1 MKSWFEDQIEE
12 RRESDRQALEE
23 SFQKIASVVLGQR
36 LADKLTDERIVT
48 KQALDS
54 VLKYYHYKPVDI
66 PEEISDGLEQID
78 YCLRHYGMM
87 RRDIEL
93 KEDWYHD
100 AFGPVLGFMKG
111 SGHLVALLPNSFK
124 GYYYI
129 DSNTGKHVKINRKN
143 VDLFEN
149 EAICFYKPLPLKK
162 LGIPDLIIYMKSNIN
177 TADIMVVVFAS
188 LMVSGVGL
196 FLTKITVA
204 LSGPVLNSRS
214 TRALVCAAI
223 FIFCITLSTHLI
235 STITE
240 LLSGRLNTKTSVAV
254 ESAMIMRIIALPVSF
269 HRNYSPGELKSRSM
283 AVNELCK
290 LLQDIFVTTGFTA
303 IASLLYVTQIFR
315 YAPGLVVPSFII
327 ILITVGVS
335 LITTLL
341 QIRVSKIIRENTA
354 KEEGINYSLITGIQ
368 KIKLAGAEKRAFARW
383 LNIYSDKAA
392 LQYNPPTL
400 LKVSNV
406 INTAISL
413 FSTIIIYYI
422 AVITGVNQ
430 SEYLGFT
437 VAYGYL
443 MGAFNSFS
451 NLAISMAQID
461 PILKMAEPFLK
472 TVPEVSEDRE
482 IVTNISGNVEIA
494 HVSFRYSDKTPFVLK
509 DLSLKIN
516 AGDYVA
522 IVGKT
527 GCGKSTLIRLLL
539 GFETPESGAIY
550 YDGRDITTLD
560 LGSLR
565 KNIGTVT
572 QDGGLFQGDIYSNI
586 VITNPNLTLDE
597 AWAAAEIAKIAD
609 DIKSMPMGMSTVI
622 SEGQGG
628 ISGGQKQRLMIARA
642 VANKPKLLIFDEATS
657 ALDNITQKQVSEAL
671 DSMGCTRIV
680 VAHRL
685 STIKHCDKILVLD
698 QGQIVESGT
707 YDELIEKNGNFA
719 ELVARQRL
727 E

>member
-36 LADKLTDERIVT
+36 LAEKLTDERIVT

-54 VLKYYHYKPVDI
+54 VFKYYHYKPVDI

-93 KEDWYHD
+93 KEDWYQD
-100 AFGPVLGFMKG
+100 AFGPILGFMKG
-111 SGHLVALLPNSFK
+111 SRHLVALLPNSFK

-129 DSNTGKHVKINRKN
+129 DSNTGKHVRINGKN

-177 TADIMVVVFAS
+177 TADIMALVFAS
-188 LMVSGVGL
+188 MMVSSVGL

-354 KEEGINYSLITGIQ
+354 KEEGMSYSLITGIQ

-509 DLSLKIN
+509 DLSFKIN

-586 VITNPNLTLDE
+586 VITNPNLTMNE

-609 DIKSMPMGMSTVI
+609 DIKSMPMGMFTVI

-642 VANKPKLLIFDEATS
+642 IANKPKLLIFDEATS

>member
-1 MKSWFEDQIEE
+1 
-12 RRESDRQALEE
+12 
-23 SFQKIASVVLGQR
+23 
-36 LADKLTDERIVT
+36 
-48 KQALDS
+48 
-54 VLKYYHYKPVDI
+54 
-66 PEEISDGLEQID
+66 
-78 YCLRHYGMM
+78 
-87 RRDIEL
+87 
-93 KEDWYHD
+93 
-100 AFGPVLGFMKG
+100 
-111 SGHLVALLPNSFK
+111 
-124 GYYYI
+124 
-129 DSNTGKHVKINRKN
+129 
-143 VDLFEN
+143 
-149 EAICFYKPLPLKK
+149 
-162 LGIPDLIIYMKSNIN
+162 MKSNIN
-177 TADIMVVVFAS
+177 TADIMALVFAS
-188 LMVSGVGL
+188 MMVSSVGL

-354 KEEGINYSLITGIQ
+354 KEEGMSYSLITGIQ

-527 GCGKSTLIRLLL
+527 GCGKSTLLRMIAGL
-539 GFETPESGAIY
+539 EDISSGEIY
-550 YDGRDITTLD
+550 IGERKVNDVPPKDRDIAF
-560 LGSLR
+560 
-565 KNIGTVT
+565 V
-572 QDGGLFQGDIYSNI
+572 FQ
-586 VITNPNLTLDE
+586 
-597 AWAAAEIAKIAD
+597 
-609 DIKSMPMGMSTVI
+609 
-622 SEGQGG
+622 
-628 ISGGQKQRLMIARA
+628 
-642 VANKPKLLIFDEATS
+642 
-657 ALDNITQKQVSEAL
+657 
-671 DSMGCTRIV
+671 
-680 VAHRL
+680 
-685 STIKHCDKILVLD
+685 
-698 QGQIVESGT
+698 
-707 YDELIEKNGNFA
+707 
-719 ELVARQRL
+719 
-727 E
+727 

>member
-100 AFGPVLGFMKG
+100 AFGPILGFMKG
-111 SGHLVALLPNSFK
+111 SRNPVALLPNAFK

-129 DSNTGKHVKINRKN
+129 DSNTGKHVRINRKN

-177 TADIMVVVFAS
+177 TADIMVVFFAS
-188 LMVSGVGL
+188 LMVSSVGL

-254 ESAMIMRIIALPVSF
+254 ESAMIMRIISLPVSF

-283 AVNELCK
+283 AVNELCQ
-290 LLQDIFVTTGFTA
+290 LLQDILVTTGFTA

-315 YAPGLVVPSFII
+315 YAPGLVVPSVII
-327 ILITVGVS
+327 ILITVGFS

-341 QIRVSKIIRENTA
+341 QIKVSKIIRENTA
-354 KEEGINYSLITGIQ
+354 KEEGMSYSLITGIQ

-437 VAYGYL
+437 VAYGDL

-522 IVGKT
+522 IVGRT

-550 YDGRDITTLD
+550 YDGRDMATLD

-586 VITNPNLTLDE
+586 VITNPNLTMDE
-597 AWAAAEIAKIAD
+597 AWAAAETAKVAD
-609 DIKSMPMGMSTVI
+609 DIKSMPMGMFTVI

-642 VANKPKLLIFDEATS
+642 IANKPKLLIFDEATS

-707 YDELIEKNGNFA
+707 YDELIEKNGKFA